1 MQAANHNHLTVSW
14 LLPALVW
21 AALLAPVLRAHEG
34 SIVVVSAAS
43 FARDVPVA
51 PDSIAVVEGEFAER
65 TTRAPDGEPQV
76 ELDSITVEVTAAAR
90 TRYARIFAVKPRR
103 LEFLVPDLP
112 SGTAHIEVRR
122 GVSVLADGQFEVRRV
137 SPGLFSAAGTGGG
150 LAAAV
155 AERVNAADGT
165 RTQEDV
171 AFFNRERGA
180 YEPIL
185 ISPAGA
191 GSDLHVTF
199 LGTGIRHGARLA
211 LRIGG
216 VSVPAS
222 LLAPAAGSPGLD
234 SVRAGPLPAAL
245 ASRQAVDVV
254 LTVDDFE
261 SNPVQVAFSPSG
273 GEAVTFSNQIVRLFQ
288 GNCQTCHR
296 PGQVAP
302 FSLMDYESARPWAQ
316 AIKQATHTRYMPP
329 WKPVPGYGEFK
340 GERRLS
346 DAQIAQIAQWVDAGA
361 PEGDPADLP
370 EPLAFDPDW
379 ALGPP
384 DVIFQT
390 PEYVPDP
397 NGEDDYRCFS
407 IPIPPEIR
415 SRKSIVGLELQPGNR
430 RIVHHILVFADPAG
444 ESREFEAA
452 QNDGQ
457 PGYECFGSAGI
468 SRRGFLAGV
477 ESYLFA
483 GWVPGNSP
491 QVLPEGSGYFLR
503 PRTHVVVQVHY
514 HPDGSEQG
522 DSTRL
527 GLHFADRLTPNNSII
542 IPVMNTDFEI
552 PAGAPRHEVRMEFG
566 LDNLVDFELPPSILY
581 FLEARGIFPAKM
593 SAVVPH
599 MHLLGR
605 EIQMDQVS
613 ATGERTPMIRIDDW
627 DFDWQDM
634 YTFVEPLTL
643 EVGDR
648 LEAKA
653 YYDNSAANPRNPHD
667 PPVAVTWGERTTDEM
682 FIIFVRV
689 EVKNVCA
696 DSLLAGFVGCRL
708 EIFH

>member
-1 MQAANHNHLTVSW
+1 MQVVQRNHFAVFW
-14 LLPALVW
+14 LLSVLAW
-21 AALLAPVLRAHEG
+21 AALLAPALRAHG
-34 SIVVVSAAS
+34 ASIVVVSAAS
-43 FARDVPVA
+43 LARDVPVA
-51 PDSIAVVEGEFAER
+51 PNSIAVVEGEFAER
-65 TTRAPDGEPQV
+65 TTRAPGGVPQV
-76 ELDSITVEVTAAAR
+76 ELDSVTAEIEYAGR
-90 TRYARIFAVKPRR
+90 TQYVRIFAVKPRR

-122 GVSVLADGQFEVRRV
+122 GVRVLADGEFEVRRV
-137 SPGLFSAAGTGGG
+137 SPGLFSAANTGGG

-155 AERVNAADGT
+155 AERVNVADGAS
-165 RTQEDV
+165 TQEDV
-171 AFFNRERGA
+171 AFFNRERGT

-185 ISPAGA
+185 LTPAGT
-191 GSDLHVTF
+191 GSELHVIF
-199 LGTGIRHGARLA
+199 LGTGIRHGAQLA

-222 LLAPAAGSPGLD
+222 LLARAEDSPGLD
-234 SVRAGPLPAAL
+234 KVRAGPLPAAL
-245 ASRQAVDVV
+245 ASRQTVDVV
-254 LTVDDFE
+254 LTVDGIE
-261 SNPVQVAFSPSG
+261 SNPVQVAFSSSH

-296 PGQVAP
+296 PDQVAP
-302 FSLMDYESARPWAQ
+302 FSLTDYESARPWAQ

-329 WKPVPGYGEFK
+329 WKPVPGYGEFE

-346 DAQIAQIAQWVDAGA
+346 DAQIAQIARWVDAGA

-370 EPLAFDPDW
+370 EPLVFDPDW

-384 DVIFQT
+384 DVILQT

-397 NGEDDYRCFS
+397 SGEDDYRCFS
-407 IPIPPEIR
+407 IRIPPEIT

-444 ESREFEAA
+444 ESQKFEAA

-468 SRRGFLAGV
+468 GPGGFLPGV
-477 ESYLFA
+477 ESYLYA

-491 QVLPEGSGYFLR
+491 QVLPEGSGYYLR
-503 PRTHVVVQVHY
+503 PGAYAVVQVHY

-527 GLHFADRLTPNNSII
+527 GLHFADQPTPNNSII

-552 PAGAPRHEVRMEFG
+552 PAGEPRHEVRMEFG
-566 LDNLVDFELPPSILY
+566 LDNLTEFELPPFLLS
-581 FLEARGIFPAKM
+581 FLESRGIFPAKM

-605 EIQMDQVS
+605 EIQMERVS
-613 ATGERTPMIRIDDW
+613 ATGKRTPMIRIDDW

-643 EVGDR
+643 EVDDR

-653 YYDNSAANPRNPHD
+653 YFDNSAANPRNPND

-682 FIIFVRV
+682 FIVFIRL
-689 EVKNVCA
+689 EVKNACA
-696 DSLLAGFVGCRL
+696 DSLLGLFIGCPAP
-708 EIFH
+708 